1 MEKDETIF
9 TIEQRKSDFLLAM
22 KDNRIEVIE
31 EQFEDFMNKIQKDIK
46 KLEKQSIV
54 LGWEMINSMLDNT

>member
-1 MEKDETIF
+1 
-9 TIEQRKSDFLLAM
+9 M

>member
-1 MEKDETIF
+1 
-9 TIEQRKSDFLLAM
+9 M

-54 LGWEMINSMLDNT
+54 LGWEKINSMLDNT